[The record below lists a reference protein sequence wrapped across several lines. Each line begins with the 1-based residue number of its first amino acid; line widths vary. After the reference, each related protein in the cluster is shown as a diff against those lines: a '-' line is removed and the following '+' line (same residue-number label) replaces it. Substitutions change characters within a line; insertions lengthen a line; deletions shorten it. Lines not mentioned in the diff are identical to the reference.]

1 MPELPDV
8 VVYIEALERRILGH
22 VLERI
27 EIAGPFLL
35 RTATPPIDSAQN
47 RKVIAIRRLGKRI
60 AIGLGAC
67 ASDGGASGGQALSD
81 AKQLI
86 APDQIWLVFHLMIA
100 GRLHWSQRKV
110 TPDEH
115 PTNRKSGTPWGP
127 LGRRTLAAFH
137 FDSGTLTL
145 TEAGTRK
152 RASLHLLH
160 GEAELVQ
167 LDRGGIDVLSTSAE
181 QFAAVLTG
189 SNHTL
194 KRALTDPRFFS
205 GIGNAYSDE
214 ILHRAQL
221 SPVALTQRLSGEEV
235 NRLYRATRETLTEWI
250 ERLRA
255 ESGDKTAANVVVVDY
270 ESNLALLEPSDKK
283 FLDGLTPLQL
293 ALDTVVGD
301 RLAALQLEST
311 GALVLTEGLV
321 TTIQMT
327 RYPADIGQFLTY
339 RVSMSLQYRD
349 NSYTVPLVK
358 NNKLAALLLRY
369 DQRTQVVDAIPAP
382 IIAHFLKDAEK
393 EPYEGFPS
401 AGFGFF
407 PTRDPQLRKFAE
419 QTGKPAGVYVTSVD
433 PNSPAAKAGL
443 EVGDTVSGIGNSE
456 IDQNGNY
463 VDPLYGKI
471 EFTNLVTAKAFAGDS
486 LPLHIQRAGKPMQL
500 ELVLG
505 HRNANDYVIP
515 PYSLDRAPLY
525 YVLGGLIFEE
535 LSRQYL
541 REWGAN
547 WMKDAPQRLVYK
559 DRFQSEL
566 YPEGNRRVVV
576 LTQVL
581 PANTTIGYD
590 EVAYLTVRKV
600 NGKEVKSL
608 AELANAVKEPADG
621 FITIETEEDPKQIA
635 LEAKQVEAEAEA
647 LKQNYGLPALQR
659 LE

>member
-1 MPELPDV
+1 MKALRFHIV
-8 VVYIEALERRILGH
+8 VCTALAL
-22 VLERI
+22 
-27 EIAGPFLL
+27 
-35 RTATPPIDSAQN
+35 TATA
-47 RKVIAIRRLGKRI
+47 
-60 AIGLGAC
+60 
-67 ASDGGASGGQALSD
+67 
-81 AKQLI
+81 
-86 APDQIWLVFHLMIA
+86 
-100 GRLHWSQRKV
+100 
-110 TPDEH
+110 
-115 PTNRKSGTPWGP
+115 
-127 LGRRTLAAFH
+127 LAAPKAAE
-137 FDSGTLTL
+137 SVVKPK
-145 TEAGTRK
+145 EI
-152 RASLHLLH
+152 SL
-160 GEAELVQ
+160 V
-167 LDRGGIDVLSTSAE
+167 RVN
-181 QFAAVLTG
+181 VTG
-189 SNHTL
+189 QPYDFIRPWQKKAPFS
-194 KRALTDPRFFS
+194 KRAL
-205 GIGNAYSDE
+205 GA
-214 ILHRAQL
+214 
-221 SPVALTQRLSGEEV
+221 VLSGGRVLVTADLVANQNYVELE
-235 NRLYRATRETLTEWI
+235 
-250 ERLRA
+250 RA
-255 ESGDKTAANVVVVDY
+255 ESGDKTAATVVVVDY
-270 ESNLALLEPSDKK
+270 ESNLALLEPTDKK

-293 ALDTVVGD
+293 ALDTEVGD

-327 RYPADIGQFLTY
+327 RYPADLGQFLTY

-358 NNKLAALLLRY
+358 NNKLAALLLRF

-393 EPYEGFPS
+393 QPYQGFPS

-433 PNSPAAKAGL
+433 PSSPAAKAGL
-443 EVGDTVSGIGNSE
+443 QVGDIVVGIGNNE

-471 EFTNLVTAKAFAGDS
+471 EFTNLVTAKAFAGDT
-486 LPLHIQRAGKPMQL
+486 LQLHLQRAGKPMQVDL
-500 ELVLG
+500 LLT
-505 HRNANDYVIP
+505 HRNANEYVVP
-515 PYSLDRAPLY
+515 PYVLDRAPLY

-566 YPEGNRRVVV
+566 YPDGNRRVVV

-590 EVAYLTVRKV
+590 DIAYLTVRKV

-608 AELANAVKEPADG
+608 AELVEAVKQPVDG

-635 LEAKQVEAEAEA
+635 LDAKQVEADAEA